1 MAYFKTKRK
10 NGLRLK
16 KMLKSRILKIV
27 VLVEYIVDKGD
38 SCRIKTPAY
47 NFGQDVSIC
56 DQLNFV

>member
-1 MAYFKTKRK
+1 MTYFKTKRK
-10 NGLRLK
+10 NGLQLK
-16 KMLKSRILKIV
+16 RMLKSRTLKIIV
-27 VLVEYIVDKGD
+27 VLSRIYKGD